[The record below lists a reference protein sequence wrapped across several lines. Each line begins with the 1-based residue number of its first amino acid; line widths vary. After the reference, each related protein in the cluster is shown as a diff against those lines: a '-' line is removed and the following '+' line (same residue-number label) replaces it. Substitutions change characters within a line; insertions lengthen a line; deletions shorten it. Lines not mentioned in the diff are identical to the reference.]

1 MFLFGWNDVSIII
14 YHLIEGEQM
23 ILVIGGAYSGKT
35 HFIKEQF
42 NLSDDDF
49 IYGDAV
55 TDENICHYRAIAD
68 FNKYILPIVTES
80 LTDNNIEELV
90 IDKVTKLLHINN
102 DIIVEMR
109 EVGSGIV
116 PIEKKERLFREVIG
130 RVSCSLAEQ
139 SEEVF
144 RVVCGIPV
152 KLK

>member
-1 MFLFGWNDVSIII
+1 
-14 YHLIEGEQM
+14 M

-35 HFIKEQF
+35 QFIKEQF

-55 TDENICHYRAIAD
+55 TDEYICHYRAIAD

-90 IDKVTKLLHINN
+90 IDKVTKLLHINK

>member
-1 MFLFGWNDVSIII
+1 
-14 YHLIEGEQM
+14 M

-35 HFIKEQF
+35 QFIKEQF

-49 IYGDAV
+49 IYGEAV
-55 TDENICHYRAIAD
+55 TDKNICHYRAIAD
-68 FNKYILPIVTES
+68 FNKYIFPIVTES
-80 LTDNNIEELV
+80 LTDENNIEELV